1 MNLFCPF
8 ILGNPYA
15 IAYAGSLIVAFQVLV
30 RWFPALGQLIK
41 ELSELIV

>member
-1 MNLFCPF
+1 MKLD
-8 ILGNPYA
+8 
-15 IAYAGSLIVAFQVLV
+15 AGSCMTLAAFEDAVSL